1 MTKFLKNIHPENREE
16 LAYGDFYAVQKDMV
30 RYLNSLSD
38 DHITSLCNH
47 FAGRQCS
54 FDSNFEESNPLEEWI
69 ESTYSY
75 KYQKGL
81 L

>member
-1 MTKFLKNIHPENREE
+1 MAKFLKNIHPENREE
-16 LAYGDFYAVQKDMV
+16 LAYSDLYAVQKDMV
-30 RYLNSLSD
+30 RYLNNLSD

-47 FAGRQCS
+47 FASQQCS
-54 FDSNFEESNPLEEWI
+54 FDSDFVESNPLKDWI
-69 ESTYSY
+69 ESTNSY